1 MYYPKIYFLSN
12 NATII
17 HKQSSLLISNSK
29 LEIIKSYW
37 PYSPFYININS
48 PLINLNGIEVKNSFI
63 KAKYKNKILT
73 FDNLKGSLVDGSFH
87 ASGKINF
94 NNKNYFNIK
103 GSFKNI
109 SLNTILKQA
118 NIAIWER
125 LTIKLSSDSFNIIG
139 HAKNKHDI
147 IKSLN
152 GKAKISGSAY
162 LLTSE
167 EERFGSA
174 LLSLLVEKLPSI
186 APLSKSVNFI
196 ITTYGN
202 VPTSINGDL
211 IIKDGKVSSNNIDID
226 NNFGKSSMIA
236 SLNLLNNSIDGK
248 IIFFENEKVFLET
261 FLKGN
266 INNPKILIDGEV
278 FGDKNESPRDIKK
291 IFEEG
296 IGNLIDNLLII
307 NE

>member
-1 MYYPKIYFLSN
+1 MFYPKIYFLNN
-12 NATII
+12 NATIS
-17 HKQSSLLISNSK
+17 HKQSSLLINNSK

-37 PYSPFYININS
+37 PFSPFYININS
-48 PLINLNGIEVKNSFI
+48 PLININGIEVKNSFI

-73 FDNLKGSLVDGSFH
+73 FDNLKGSLVDGSFNT
-87 ASGKINF
+87 SGKINF

-147 IKSLN
+147 VKSLN
-152 GKAKISGSAY
+152 GKVKISGSAY

-211 IIKDGKVSSNNIDID
+211 IIKDGKISSNNINID

-236 SLNLLNNSIDGK
+236 SLNLLNNIIDGK

-261 FLKGN
+261 FLEGN
-266 INNPKILIDGEV
+266 ISNPKILIDGEI
-278 FGDKNESPRDIKK
+278 FGDKNEAPRDIKQ

-296 IGNLIDNLLII
+296 ISNLIDNLLMI

>member
-63 KAKYKNKILT
+63 KAKYTNKILT
-73 FDNLKGSLVDGSFH
+73 FDNLKGSLVDGSFNT
-87 ASGKINF
+87 SGKINF

-109 SLNTILKQA
+109 SLNTILNQA
-118 NIAIWER
+118 NIATWER
-125 LTIKLSSDSFNIIG
+125 LTVKLSSNSFNIIG

-147 IKSLN
+147 VKSLN
-152 GKAKISGSAY
+152 GKVKISGSAY

-174 LLSLLVEKLPSI
+174 LLSLLVEKLPI
-186 APLSKSVNFI
+186 FISVI
-196 ITTYGN
+196 L
-202 VPTSINGDL
+202 PA
-211 IIKDGKVSSNNIDID
+211 
-226 NNFGKSSMIA
+226 KSSAFNII
-236 SLNLLNNSIDGK
+236 LLYVFVGNS
-248 IIFFENEKVFLET
+248 
-261 FLKGN
+261 
-266 INNPKILIDGEV
+266 PKFISICSEPNAL
-278 FGDKNESPRDIKK
+278 R
-291 IFEEG
+291 
-296 IGNLIDNLLII
+296 LLYSST
-307 NE
+307 E